1 MTEEAK
7 LIALG
12 TNECSYFI
20 GAERTAPCKRCGGSW
35 QQHDKPVPYVTDP
48 DPASRHQMGLQCY
61 HCLTVY
67 PVDIVIHG
75 ELDLRR
81 RQSVYSLALAV
92 LMTVVLLATRIAI
105 AADSEVDHTVQ
116 ILGLKPDSRVADVGA
131 GSGEISVALASRVP
145 RGIVYSTEVDP
156 QLIDKIRNRV
166 RKARASNVIVIT
178 GRADDTQLPIDCC
191 DGIFL
196 RKVYHHLTNP
206 AAMDR
211 SLYRS
216 VRPDGRLA
224 IIDFEPLPGT
234 RPPAGVPANR
244 SGHGVPKRIVE
255 QELTAVGF
263 ELLKTIDWPMSSTV
277 KHYCMLFRKP
287 RATLVLTSLNPS

>member
-1 MTEEAK
+1 
-7 LIALG
+7 
-12 TNECSYFI
+12 
-20 GAERTAPCKRCGGSW
+20 
-35 QQHDKPVPYVTDP
+35 
-48 DPASRHQMGLQCY
+48 
-61 HCLTVY
+61 
-67 PVDIVIHG
+67 
-75 ELDLRR
+75 
-81 RQSVYSLALAV
+81 
-92 LMTVVLLATRIAI
+92 
-105 AADSEVDHTVQ
+105 
-116 ILGLKPDSRVADVGA
+116 
-131 GSGEISVALASRVP
+131 VP

-178 GRADDTQLPIDCC
+178 GRADDTQLPADCC

-263 ELLKTIDWPMSSTV
+263 ELLKTIDWPISSTV

-287 RATLVLTSLNPS
+287 SADVGAGISQPILTMSGSGTASSITSVAPSSTCGGYMMVARPRTTSPTPRRGC